1 MEKKC
6 NFSPKQAF
14 HFRICYFFT
23 TFAIKFDNMKENQ
36 IHSISQAQSK
46 GVELE
51 IAEDLH
57 AGFPNPASDH
67 AGETIDLTHEMVR
80 HPESTFYARIAGDSM
95 IEAGIREGDIVVID
109 RSLEASNGDF
119 IVACVDGEFTIK
131 EYQFDSK
138 NQCVWLIPHNQ
149 NYTKIKVT
157 EENNFSV
164 WGVVTFCVHK
174 TKGTW

>member
-1 MEKKC
+1 
-6 NFSPKQAF
+6 
-14 HFRICYFFT
+14 
-23 TFAIKFDNMKENQ
+23 
-36 IHSISQAQSK
+36 
-46 GVELE
+46 
-51 IAEDLH
+51 
-57 AGFPNPASDH
+57 
-67 AGETIDLTHEMVR
+67 MVR

-119 IVACVDGEFTIK
+119 VVACVDGEFTIK

-164 WGVVTFCVHK
+164 WGVVTYCVHK

>member
-1 MEKKC
+1 
-6 NFSPKQAF
+6 
-14 HFRICYFFT
+14 
-23 TFAIKFDNMKENQ
+23 MKENQ

-119 IVACVDGEFTIK
+119 VVACVDGEFTIK

-164 WGVVTFCVHK
+164 WGVVTYCVHK
-174 TKGTW
+174 TKGTWYCTRYAIATTSSCRAKESFAQTSKVSP

>member
-1 MEKKC
+1 MG
-6 NFSPKQAF
+6 
-14 HFRICYFFT
+14 I
-23 TFAIKFDNMKENQ
+23 
-36 IHSISQAQSK
+36 
-46 GVELE
+46 ELE
-51 IAEDLH
+51 IAEGLQ
-57 AGFPNPASDH
+57 AGFPSPAADH
-67 AGETIDLTHEMVR
+67 AGETIDLTREMVR

-119 IVACVDGEFTIK
+119 VVACVDGEFTIK

-164 WGVVTFCVHK
+164 WGVVTYCVHK
-174 TKGTW
+174 MV